1 MRLRILT
8 ALLLLATGVSCGR
21 SPVKE
26 AFRELDAAIADKDE
40 YIAEFERRNDV
51 LRDSLREGEASSRW
65 AVAERLF
72 QEYVHFN
79 ADSAGYYVG
88 IMKELA
94 SGREQCLRT
103 ALAESRLM
111 GVSHHEDLALMLFH
125 SIDTT
130 GMEALGLTGEYLS
143 VGIRIFTN
151 LARYSR
157 PLIDSRNYIDSL
169 RACRSAY
176 IARDTVSY
184 EGRKLLAQ
192 HLKDTGRT
200 DRAMEIFRACYDPLS
215 EDYHTGTSVA
225 YNIALL
231 YGLEGDVDNKMI
243 WLARSAVRDF
253 KAPNRDFL
261 SLYELALALYE
272 CGRYAQAGHYIRIHF
287 SDVYAGDFQ
296 AQMIQSS
303 TAQNIIVAEAIRA
316 ERDKKRV
323 MMAFL
328 ILVSVLLVVIGFML
342 RYARRQARKLA
353 LTNAQLA
360 NANRQL
366 EVANGKLEAANSA
379 LSGSNAALA
388 EANKIKDNYVF
399 RYMDLSI
406 RYLDKVEEKRAEYR
420 QIAKSKGEEALL
432 KVLRSPASFADYKE
446 FYAIF
451 DRTFLGIFPDFVEQ
465 VNALLRED
473 ARFDPRECAR
483 SLPTELRILATLKLG
498 IEDSPRIASFL
509 KCSLSTVYTY
519 RAKMRNQA
527 LCPKD
532 EFELRVKSL
541 G

>member
-94 SGREQCLRT
+94 SGREQGLRT

-125 SIDTT
+125 SIDTA
-130 GMEALGLTGEYLS
+130 GMEAMGLTEDYLS

-157 PLIDSRNYIDSL
+157 PLLDTRNYTDSL

-261 SLYELALALYE
+261 SLYELALTLYE

-342 RYARRQARKLA
+342 RYARRQARRLS
-353 LTNAQLA
+353 
-360 NANRQL
+360 
-366 EVANGKLEAANSA
+366 EVNGKLESANAKLATANKA
-379 LSGSNAALA
+379 LSKSNRALA